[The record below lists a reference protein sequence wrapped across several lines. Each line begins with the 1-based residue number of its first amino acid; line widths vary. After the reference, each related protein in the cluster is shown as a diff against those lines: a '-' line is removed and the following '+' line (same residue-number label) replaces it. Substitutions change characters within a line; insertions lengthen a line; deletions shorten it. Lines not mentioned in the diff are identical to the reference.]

1 MKVTVLGSGTS
12 NGTPRIGGDWGN
24 CDPTQPKNRRRRAS
38 IVVETATTRLLIDTS
53 PDLRDQALDAGFSDF
68 DAVLYTHDH
77 ADHCHGIDDLRQ
89 IVRLRDR
96 SMDIYADRKTLNSL
110 HRRFAY
116 AFASENPHHW
126 PFLSAHELGDTVKIG
141 DIGVVSFIQDHG
153 AGTTLGFR
161 FGQFAYS
168 TDAMA
173 MPEAAFSALK
183 GIDLWVVGALG
194 TEPHPTHAHVDLTL
208 SWIERV
214 RPKRAVITHMSAELD
229 YATLSSKLPVGVE
242 PAYDGMVIEVDDP

>member
-1 MKVTVLGSGTS
+1 MKVTILGSGTS

-24 CDPTQPKNRRRRAS
+24 CDPNQPKNRRRRAS
-38 IVVETATTRLLIDTS
+38 IVVETPKTRLLVDTS
-53 PDLRDQALDAGFSDF
+53 PDLRDQALDTGISDF

-96 SMDIYADRKTLNSL
+96 PMDVFGDRKTLDSL
-110 HRRFAY
+110 YRRFAY

-126 PFLSAHELGDTVKIG
+126 PFLSAHELGDMVKIG
-141 DIGVVSFIQDHG
+141 DIDVVSFLQEHG
-153 AGTTLGFR
+153 NGTTLGFR

-168 TDAMA
+168 TDAMG
-173 MPEAAFSALK
+173 MPEAAFSVLN
-183 GIDLWVVGALG
+183 GVDLWVVGALG
-194 TEPHPTHAHVDLTL
+194 TEPHPTHAHIDLTL

-214 RPKRAVITHMSAELD
+214 RPRRAVITHMSAELD
-229 YATLSSKLPVGVE
+229 YTTLLSELPDGVE
-242 PAYDGMVIEVDDP
+242 PAYDGMVIEVNEY